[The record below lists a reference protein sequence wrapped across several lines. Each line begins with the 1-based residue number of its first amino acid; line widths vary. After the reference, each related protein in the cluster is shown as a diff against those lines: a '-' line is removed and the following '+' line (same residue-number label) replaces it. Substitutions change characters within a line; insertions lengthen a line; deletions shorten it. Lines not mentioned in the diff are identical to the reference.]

1 MGTGC
6 KQSLCCCAKNEIL
19 ALIETYCGVWVELLD
34 GSRYRSLTAA
44 NGYLVFALILFS
56 IPFNLRISDA
66 EAAQAREELGI
77 DRSNLTTQSE
87 AVQEKT
93 LQGIRDLHATW
104 FRDVLSAAAKPENQA
119 KFVNE
124 VRLAKQNNL
133 KMLVNVLP
141 SYLDYDEPFANAG
154 EDFRKM
160 CGWSGGDGK
169 LSQINLTKFAQHLRA
184 TLDAVKAANL
194 TIDAFEIGN
203 EFDTTCYDADVPV
216 GHAASEEEIAA
227 WLRGYGEYLKAAALV
242 IRDPN
247 YFPHAKIVTFGIAH
261 GSDQWDK
268 PWRHISHPA
277 AVVARLRNVN
287 GFNYL
292 DNALYHVDGYGT
304 HIYPWPGDIVGSVR
318 GTLTQD
324 AAALG
329 RDKPFWVTEWG
340 FLSKSSFPTQKG
352 ETLGQGIGEILATFD
367 SLAPGIPLGPVLFY
381 RYDVWLTDKTGQL
394 LPEASVLS
402 DYAARH

>member
-1 MGTGC
+1 MKRHFCTIAALGC
-6 KQSLCCCAKNEIL
+6 L
-19 ALIETYCGVWVELLD
+19 
-34 GSRYRSLTAA
+34 LTAT
-44 NGYLVFALILFS
+44 LTSECL
-56 IPFNLRISDA
+56 
-66 EAAQAREELGI
+66 AQAALEVGI
-77 DRSNLTTQSE
+77 DRSNLTKESE

-93 LQGIRDLHATW
+93 LHDIHALHATW
-104 FRDVLSAAAKPENQA
+104 FRDALSAVAKPELQA
-119 KFVNE
+119 RFINE

-133 KMLVNVLP
+133 KILVNVLP

-154 EDFRKM
+154 EDFRKI

-194 TIDAFEIGN
+194 AIDAFEIGN

-216 GHAASEEEIAA
+216 GHAASEKEIVT
-227 WLRGYGEYLKAAALV
+227 WLRGYGEFLKAAALV
-242 IRDPN
+242 MRDPN

-261 GSDQWDK
+261 GSDKWDK
-268 PWRHISHPA
+268 PWRHISQPA

-292 DNALYHVDGYGT
+292 DNTLYHVDGYAT

-318 GTLTQD
+318 GTLNQD

-352 ETLGQGIGEILATFD
+352 ETLSQGIKEILATFD
-367 SLAPGIPLGPVLFY
+367 SLAPSIPLGPVMFY
-381 RYDVWLTDKTGQL
+381 RYDVWLTDNTGQL

-402 DYAARH
+402 GYAAKH